1 VNRDQMNFEQQK
13 ELTSL
18 QNKYQ
23 NSRDVQNYVQDLNKM
38 QFQFE
43 NDPSNVAKNI
53 ENMKNMPV
61 SPVASRLLSI
71 PDGESVPNTR
81 SQCGQYVNDVL
92 GTPSLFKDSIEDK
105 MKVATDKEPQIG
117 GAVVISST
125 GKYSQYGHVGIVV
138 GMDDKT
144 ITVKSSNRDG
154 DGKISTDVLDRNYS
168 RIKGY
173 YNPTQKWA
181 KTYNDNDIALLWAVE
196 KLDVQWKKTLSD
208 NGYTE
213 KDWANFKAGLLPP
226 TENQK
231 LQSKDIIK
239 QIDDMLKWDALSD
252 AVGMAKT
259 PWFIPGTQRKDFE
272 ALFATFRDS
281 LALSNIDKL
290 KGAMSDKDIEF
301 LRNTASSLN
310 LDMSE
315 GEFKKRLGE
324 LKTKYNNILN
334 KWQTIGTQSQTQT
347 SNPTDVDAILN
358 EWNTR
363 NQ

>member
-1 VNRDQMNFEQQK
+1 MNFEQQK

-117 GAVVISST
+117 GAVVLSST
-125 GKYSQYGHVGIVV
+125 GKYAQYGHVGIVV

-173 YNPTQKWA
+173 YNPTQKGA
-181 KTYNDNDIALLWAVE
+181 KTYNDNDIALL
-196 KLDVQWKKTLSD
+196 
-208 NGYTE
+208 
-213 KDWANFKAGLLPP
+213 
-226 TENQK
+226 
-231 LQSKDIIK
+231 
-239 QIDDMLKWDALSD
+239 
-252 AVGMAKT
+252 
-259 PWFIPGTQRKDFE
+259 
-272 ALFATFRDS
+272 
-281 LALSNIDKL
+281 
-290 KGAMSDKDIEF
+290 
-301 LRNTASSLN
+301 
-310 LDMSE
+310 
-315 GEFKKRLGE
+315 
-324 LKTKYNNILN
+324 
-334 KWQTIGTQSQTQT
+334 
-347 SNPTDVDAILN
+347 
-358 EWNTR
+358 
-363 NQ
+363 